1 MDYGGKRVKA
11 QEQMLKGMFEG
22 PIIPMIVRIGL
33 PILIGNL
40 LNYVYLV
47 IDTYY
52 IAMLDPT
59 SSALLAG
66 TGLLFPLFFIFEA
79 IASSLAVGLSTVTGR
94 LIGERKFEEC
104 KSLGISGFIMAM
116 VLGIPFILVC
126 YLFGPELINMLAGTG
141 LSSEAKAYGL
151 EFLYS
156 LAPGL
161 IFMILVQVYG
171 GILLGEGLTHVLAI
185 AFTLMTVINL
195 ILDPIMIF
203 GLGMGITGAGLSTTI
218 AMCFAFLYVVRFL
231 QKGKS
236 RIPLTFSLSRF
247 NKRIVKEIVR
257 IGLPQLLMTVSIY
270 SITVVYNKIIT
281 TNFSENVMNAWTL
294 TGRIDQVLI
303 IPIIAVAGAT
313 TVFVSQNYGRNQ
325 LERIKKALNV
335 SMLFVFGMSTV
346 IAAFYVLV
354 APWIFAKFTSIPE
367 VVELATQ
374 QALIISFTFGFMAV
388 TWTICSFFQATGRP
402 MPAVIIMYIRVILI
416 IGLGVYFI
424 YGLDMGLSGIFISMV
439 IGNVVTLPIS
449 FIWVKGHLKKVK
461 FTSIFD
467 NQSAVASEQRV

>member
-1 MDYGGKRVKA
+1 MF
-11 QEQMLKGMFEG
+11 KGMFEG

-40 LNYVYLV
+40 LNYVYLI

-94 LIGERKFEEC
+94 LIGERRFEEC
-104 KSLGISGFIMAM
+104 KSLGISGVMMAL

-126 YLFGPELINMLAGTG
+126 YLFGPDLINLLAGSG
-141 LSSEAKAYGL
+141 LSPEAKTYGL

-156 LAPGL
+156 LAPAL
-161 IFMILVQVYG
+161 IFMILIQVYG

-185 AFTLMTVINL
+185 AFTLMTVLNL

-203 GLGMGITGAGLSTTI
+203 ALGLGVTGAGLSTSI

-270 SITVVYNKIIT
+270 GITVVYNKIIT
-281 TNFSENVMNAWTL
+281 TNFSENAMNAWTL
-294 TGRIDQVLI
+294 TGRFDQILI
-303 IPIIAVAGAT
+303 IPVIAVAGAT
-313 TVFVSQNYGRNQ
+313 TVFASQNFGRNQ
-325 LERIKKALNV
+325 LERIKKTLNV
-335 SMLFVFGMSTV
+335 STLFVFGMCTV
-346 IAAFYVLV
+346 IAALYVLL
-354 APWIFAKFTSIPE
+354 APWLFSMFTSIPE
-367 VVELATQ
+367 VVELSVR

-388 TWTICSFFQATGRP
+388 TWISGSFFQATGRP
-402 MPAVIIMYIRVILI
+402 MPAVIILYIRVLI
-416 IGLGVYFI
+416 IIALGLYFI
-424 YGLDMGLSGIFISMV
+424 YGLDMGMNGIFISMA
-439 IGNVVTLPIS
+439 IGNALSLPIA
-449 FIWVKGHLKKVK
+449 FLWVKGHLKKVK

-467 NQSAVASEQRV
+467 KHSPIANEQRG